1 MLSWT
6 KLRSAAHYLCKL
18 SLHWLLLCSYYV
30 KTRLSSFES
39 QPKKFVVVVVI
50 VVVVVVCVVIF
61 VVVLVLLLLLLSLRL
76 FHETHL

>member
-61 VVVLVLLLLLLSLRL
+61 VVVLVVVVVVVIIKVGP
-76 FHETHL
+76 